1 MNAAPPPKQS
11 PGEQSPRVLVVIPA
25 RGGSKEIPKKN
36 LCPIGG
42 KPLIVWVIEAALS
55 ADVGKV
61 LVTTDDER
69 IALTARRAGA
79 EVLMRDP
86 ALAAD
91 AVTLDPVVHEAVVR
105 TEQAGESFDVVM
117 TVQPTSPLLRAV
129 TIRRIAQRFVDEPQ
143 LETILTAV
151 DDTHLAWEVHDGRPA
166 PAYAKRVNRQQLPQ
180 RFKETGGALA
190 TRRHNVTAQ
199 SRIGSVVDLERLDG
213 FEGLDID
220 NSDDWLV
227 AEAALRR
234 KRIAFIVIGNQLQ
247 GLGHVT
253 RVLTLLENLNGQH
266 TRVFC
271 SPEQDLAISMLES
284 AFYKPVRATRQ
295 ELPEALARFG
305 ADIVIHDEL
314 DTDPEQ
320 LKAEKAAGMK
330 VVVFED
336 LGPGQQ
342 VADVVFNALFPA
354 EESEPELRRFF
365 GHDVY
370 CLRDEFRH
378 ARRNVFN
385 DAVRRV
391 LITFGGTDPAG
402 LTRKVLD
409 VVEQACDLPLT
420 VVAGRG
426 LQNYGELERRVAAI
440 AATGRDIELYRDVP
454 MMSEMMSRADVA
466 FSSAGRT
473 LYELAH
479 MAVPT
484 VVLAQND
491 VEMKHHFAAIENGF
505 VFLGKGEQVTSDA
518 VASALG
524 ALLGSRD
531 LRRALHQRMLSLDL
545 TLGRDF
551 VVKQILEN

>member
-1 MNAAPPPKQS
+1 MQT
-11 PGEQSPRVLVVIPA
+11 PRVLVVIPA

-42 KPLIVWVIEAALS
+42 KPLIAWVIQAAL
-55 ADVGKV
+55 AARVNKV
-61 LVTTDDER
+61 LVSTDDER

-86 ALAAD
+86 ALATD

-105 TEQAGESFDVVM
+105 TEERGERFDVVM
-117 TVQPTSPLLRAV
+117 TVQPTSPLLRSA
-129 TIRRIAQRFVDEPQ
+129 TIRRIVERFAREPE

-151 DDTHLAWEVHDGRPA
+151 DDTHLAWEMRDGRPR
-166 PAYAKRVNRQQLPQ
+166 PAYHERVNRQHLPQ

-190 TRRHNVTAQ
+190 TRRHNVTPNN
-199 SRIGSVVDLERLDG
+199 RIGTNVDLERLDG

-220 NSDDWLV
+220 NSDDWLI
-227 AEAALRR
+227 AEAALKR
-234 KRIAFIVIGNQLQ
+234 KRIAFIVIGNRMQ

-266 TRVFC
+266 TRIFC
-271 SPEQDLAISMLES
+271 APEQDLAIAMLES
-284 AFYKPVRATRQ
+284 AFYKPVRATKQ
-295 ELPEALARFG
+295 ELPAALERFG

-320 LKAEKAAGMK
+320 LRAEKAAGMK

-354 EESEPELRRFF
+354 EESEPQHRRYF
-365 GHDVY
+365 GHRVY

-378 ARRNVFN
+378 AERNPFN
-385 DAVRRV
+385 AQVRRV

-409 VVEQACDLPLT
+409 VAVDACDLPLT

-426 LQNYGELERRVAAI
+426 LQTYDELQRRVEAI
-440 AATGRDIELYRDVP
+440 AAAGRDIELYRDVP
-454 MMSEMMSRADVA
+454 MMSEVMSRADVA

-484 VVLAQND
+484 IVLAQND
-491 VEMKHHFAAIENGF
+491 VEMKHRFASIENGF
-505 VFLGKGEQVTSDA
+505 VFLGMGERASDDA
-518 VASALG
+518 IASALA
-524 ALLGSRD
+524 ALLASTD
-531 LRRALHQRMLSLDL
+531 LRRAMYERMLALDL
-545 TLGRDF
+545 TAGRDF
-551 VVKQILEN
+551 VVQQILEN